1 MEGGNNMP
9 AFNFQTQFADDV
21 ENKVKGQTIRAKRKN
36 RPAPGQIAHC
46 FTGMRTKKC
55 RRLGSWPIYAVIDVK
70 ILEEGVLLNG
80 GALKDSELDAFAEAD
95 GFRNWPFMKTWF
107 KKQHGLP
114 FSGDLIKWSVEI

>member
-1 MEGGNNMP
+1 MDGGSNMP
-9 AFNFQTQFADDV
+9 AFNFQTQFTTDV
-21 ENKVKGQTIRAKRKN
+21 LSGIKRQTIRMKRKN
-36 RPAPGQIAHC
+36 RPVPGQIAHC

-80 GALKDSELDAFAEAD
+80 AAIKDSQLDAFSQAD

-107 KKQHGLP
+107 EKTHGLP
-114 FSGDLIKWSVEI
+114 FSGDLIKWGVEP